1 MKLPS
6 VIAANEASLREAI
19 MNDAPV
25 TAVVVAENHKIVK
38 VFNEELLTA
47 LGYPWPD
54 EVIGKPV
61 EIFLPTDMHAQH
73 VIWFDA
79 WMRDPTA
86 RPLRNRLGMKAIR
99 ADGEPQSVSI
109 ILRKLYLE
117 DGEIFGPD
125 YAGKPFRGG
134 VAHVM
139 IESVIG

>member
-6 VIAANEASLREAI
+6 VIAANEAALREMVMDA
-19 MNDAPV
+19 APV
-25 TAVVVAENHKIVK
+25 TAVVVASDHTIVK

-54 EVIGKPV
+54 EVVGKPV
-61 EIFLPTDMHAQH
+61 EIFLPAEMHDQH
-73 VIWFDA
+73 VKWFDA
-79 WMRDPTA
+79 WMEDPTS

-99 ADGEPQSVSI
+99 ADGKPQNVSI

-117 DGEIFGPD
+117 DGEIFGPA

-134 VAHVM
+134 VAHCM
-139 IESVIG
+139 IEA